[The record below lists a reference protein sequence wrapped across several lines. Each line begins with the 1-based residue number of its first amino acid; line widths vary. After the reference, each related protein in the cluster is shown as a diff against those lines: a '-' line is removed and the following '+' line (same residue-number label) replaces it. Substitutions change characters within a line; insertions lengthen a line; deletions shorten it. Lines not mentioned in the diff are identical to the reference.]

1 MACMAKGDTRKRLLS
16 ERLRLLANLC
26 QTLGLGVLLLGI
38 VAPLIEDGDAALGG
52 SKAAAAGTVAFV
64 LLVLAQRLIGDA
76 VRMEP

>member
-1 MACMAKGDTRKRLLS
+1 MVCMAKGETRERVLS

-26 QTLGLGVLLLGI
+26 QTLGIGVLLLGV

-52 SKAAAAGTVAFV
+52 SEAAAAGAVAFV
-64 LLVLAQRLIGDA
+64 MLVLAQRLIGDA